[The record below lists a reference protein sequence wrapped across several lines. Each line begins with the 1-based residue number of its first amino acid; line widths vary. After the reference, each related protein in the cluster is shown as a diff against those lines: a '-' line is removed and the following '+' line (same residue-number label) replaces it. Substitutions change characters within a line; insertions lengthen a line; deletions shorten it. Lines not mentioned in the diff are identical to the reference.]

1 MTFPRR
7 TDVARHLARKPR
19 SLSKTRPDAIPVGP
33 VPDPDQQSPTEILGS
48 EDIAKVVRSAHTVD
62 KMVNR

>member
-19 SLSKTRPDAIPVGP
+19 SLSKIRPDATPVGP
-33 VPDPDQQSPTEILGS
+33 VPDPDQQSPTEILGP